1 MRRNGTEWDG
11 PRRDGKGETKR
22 RYRRPLGV
30 RIESR
35 NGTNVKA
42 VGTDFPTRADVIDES
57 LGFIVSS
64 LPWWL
69 AAPILQ
75 LTVLTVGMAL
85 DETYVN
91 RTTVLTGAIATHIH
105 VFVAGDAGILVSVYA
120 DLGLV
125 IGAYGLY
132 AYVIDGYVS
141 GWFRILAFFVY
152 SPLSVFLVILTAG
165 PTLFG
170 IEPLFVPALA
180 LAGYGN
186 VQLREYLRPDE
197 PYYFGPESQAEF
209 EAVIEA
215 ETTAGASAE
224 ANSARTGETAATGG
238 TAATAGATAAEAG
251 SETPAN
257 THATEEAPST
267 GATTANGAGP
277 AGDPTSQ
284 TTAETADWSQA
295 TTTDSVD
302 DSADGGAD
310 FERPDAEPAAAAD
323 SSERGILPKFMRRL

>member
-1 MRRNGTEWDG
+1 M
-11 PRRDGKGETKR
+11 
-22 RYRRPLGV
+22 
-30 RIESR
+30 
-35 NGTNVKA
+35 
-42 VGTDFPTRADVIDES
+42 IDES

-91 RTTVLTGAIATHIH
+91 RTTVLTGAIATHVHI
-105 VFVAGDAGILVSVYA
+105 FVAGDAGILVSVYA
-120 DLGLV
+120 DLGLI

-186 VQLREYLRPDE
+186 VQLREYLRPDD

-224 ANSARTGETAATGG
+224 TAASGG
-238 TAATAGATAAEAG
+238 ATATAGAATAETG
-251 SETPAN
+251 SETPAD
-257 THATEEAPST
+257 THATGEAPSA
-267 GATTANGAGP
+267 GAATPNGAGP
-277 AGDPTSQ
+277 AGDPASQ
-284 TTAETADWSQA
+284 PAAETANGSQA

-302 DSADGGAD
+302 DSADFD
-310 FERPDAEPAAAAD
+310 RPDAEPAAAAD